1 MDVNHR
7 KHCIYRLPGMYSF
20 FWYFRLTVKYI
31 YRNKLF
37 QSETGYRRPITLHL
51 NGQLMRL
58 SFLWSIGQSWTF
70 SPTFNNLNILG
81 LLQVPVLVSS
91 VIKTID
97 VALNYDNEIINK
109 IHDYL
114 VVLVN
119 MLMSVNSATN
129 FIIYVVCGT
138 EFRKTL
144 KDLIQLR

>member
-1 MDVNHR
+1 M
-7 KHCIYRLPGMYSF
+7 
-20 FWYFRLTVKYI
+20 
-31 YRNKLF
+31 
-37 QSETGYRRPITLHL
+37 
-51 NGQLMRL
+51 
-58 SFLWSIGQSWTF
+58 
-70 SPTFNNLNILG
+70 
-81 LLQVPVLVSS
+81 VSS

-119 MLMSVNSATN
+119 MLMSLNSATN

-144 KDLIQLR
+144 KDLILLR